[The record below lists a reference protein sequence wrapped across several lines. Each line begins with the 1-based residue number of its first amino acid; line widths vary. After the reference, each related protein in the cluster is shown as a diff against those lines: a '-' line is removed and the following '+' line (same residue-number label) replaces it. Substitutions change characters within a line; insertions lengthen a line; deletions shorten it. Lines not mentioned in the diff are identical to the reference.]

1 MTMDVASILEPR
13 SVRCEPQVGSKKHA
27 LEILSEMLAA
37 AANGP
42 KARQILEGLAAR
54 ERLGSTAIGSAVAMP
69 HTRIAELGVSVGA
82 FLKLA
87 KPVDFDAP
95 DGKPVDLLFGL
106 LVPDGSSGAQ
116 LAEIRDLVKKLRDP
130 ELQRELRAAEDPA
143 DVHDR
148 LKAKLGPP
156 VPTPVQRNTGR

>member
-1 MTMDVASILEPR
+1 MDVASILEPS
-13 SVRCEPQVGSKKHA
+13 SVRCEPHVGSKKHA

-42 KARQILEGLAAR
+42 KPRQILEGLAAR

-69 HTRIAELGVSVGA
+69 HTRIPELKVSVGA

-87 KPVDFDAP
+87 TPVDFDSP

-106 LVPDGSSGAQ
+106 LVPDGSSREQ
-116 LAEIRDLVKKLRDP
+116 LAEIRDLVKKLCDP
-130 ELQRELRAAEDPA
+130 ELQRDLRAAEEPA
-143 DVHDR
+143 DLHDR
-148 LKAKLGPP
+148 LNAKLGPQAP
-156 VPTPVQRNTGR
+156 RPVQRSTGR